1 VRANAF
7 QGIADTI
14 TAQIEQNLG
23 LDTLG
28 SSGSYTT
35 SMTQHMLMHLNY
47 RPYKFLGIGFIY
59 RGPLNKMQWLMDAPT
74 LVPYVDLQWSPYV
87 SSRIH
92 FSGSSYRSSLGGLI
106 ALRLWGVQL
115 SAGIESV
122 GMFFNQ
128 SSTRVFQFQGGL
140 SLCFGERIG
149 RRRRIS

>member
-1 VRANAF
+1 
-7 QGIADTI
+7 
-14 TAQIEQNLG
+14 LG
-23 LDTLG
+23 V
-28 SSGSYTT
+28 
-35 SMTQHMLMHLNY
+35 
-47 RPYKFLGIGFIY
+47 GFIY
-59 RGPLNKMQWLMDAPT
+59 RGPLNKVQWLKDTPT

-140 SLCFGERIG
+140 SLCFGKRSER
-149 RRRRIS
+149 RKPIS